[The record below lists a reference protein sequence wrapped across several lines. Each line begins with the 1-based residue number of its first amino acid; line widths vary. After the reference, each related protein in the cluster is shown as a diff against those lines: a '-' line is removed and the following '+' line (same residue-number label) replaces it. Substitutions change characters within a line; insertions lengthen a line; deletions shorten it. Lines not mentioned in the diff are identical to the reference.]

1 MANIFILNEY
11 DRYESNSK
19 AFMGDSYAFEN
30 LLNWLPSDTE
40 DLLQNVRDENA
51 ARGLGYSRSAENKI
65 NFGGWAGLV
74 QLAGTTQKNGKNI
87 SFKYDVAVLPRQL
100 KGKRVDLVR
109 MYLECLGD
117 PTVAKHLGEPAV
129 FIWHDQEP
137 IECPEEFKDDAL
149 IFLVL
154 SYLQELH
161 QLCLRH
167 LRNQFIRTSENLTG
181 RVKGRIDIAKQV
193 RVNLPRGRSD
203 RTMCDFTIH
212 SNNCRE
218 NQILKTAL
226 ERSARLLTKY
236 GAEMQPVWSK
246 VHFCRNE
253 LGDVEEVEVTP
264 RLFHGIRYAG
274 LFHPYKK
281 THGLAKFILNALPP
295 DPHSYHSSKPAKI
308 PPFAIC
314 TYELFERYCEVQLRK
329 LNYSEQSDPRLWIG
343 YQDMKIGKD
352 KNGGLRPDFLLCSA
366 ANSGH
371 RWIIDAKNKPDWIS
385 NVDNP
390 RSSEWDS
397 DVPQLCRYSRFTH
410 VLDELGYE
418 EHSTAAPK
426 ILVLYPGDE
435 SARTPQLNTDFFE
448 NQREKPC
455 VADIQNL
462 FAISIDVP
470 TR

>member
-1 MANIFILNEY
+1 MTNILKLDEY
-11 DRYESNSK
+11 DPVGN
-19 AFMGDSYAFEN
+19 A
-30 LLNWLPSDTE
+30 SDE
-40 DLLQNVRDENA
+40 V
-51 ARGLGYSRSAENKI
+51 RGLLDWLTQSGKQCDLEDEAKEEAALRLGCYRSDNSVKC
-65 NFGGWAGLV
+65 GGWAGLV
-74 QLAGTTQKNGKNI
+74 RLSGQIEGQDI
-87 SFKYDVAVLPRQL
+87 SFKRDVAVLPRKL
-100 KGKRVDLVR
+100 GKDNKRRIDLVS
-109 MYLECLGD
+109 MYLECLGN
-117 PTVAKHLGEPAV
+117 PTVGKHLGEPAV
-129 FIWHDQEP
+129 FIWLDQGT

-181 RVKGRIDIAKQV
+181 RVKGRIDIGKQV
-193 RVNLPRGRSD
+193 RVNLPRGRPD
-203 RTMCDFTIH
+203 RTMCDFAIH

-236 GAEMQPVWSK
+236 GAAMQPVWSK

-253 LGDVEEVEVTP
+253 LGDVEEVEITP
-264 RLFHGIRYAG
+264 RLFHGIRYTG

-281 THGLAKFILNALPP
+281 AHGLAKFILNALPP
-295 DPHSYHSSKPAKI
+295 DPHSYHSSKPTKI

-329 LNYSEQSDPRLWIG
+329 LNYSEQSDPRLWVG
-343 YQDMKIGKD
+343 YQDMKLGKRKIGR
-352 KNGGLRPDFLLCSA
+352 LRPDFLLCSA
-366 ANSGH
+366 SNPSH
-371 RWIIDAKNKPDWIS
+371 RWIIDVKNKPEWTEKVNRGD
-385 NVDNP
+385 
-390 RSSEWDS
+390 SSEWDS

-418 EHSTAAPK
+418 QKEYLTAAPK
-426 ILVLYPGDE
+426 MLILYPGDE
-435 SARTPQLNTDFFE
+435 GTKTSQLNTDLFE
-448 NQREKPC
+448 NQHDKAC